1 MSEAEKLYETL
12 KSIQEPKGY
21 FFNEDR
27 ERVMDLLEALLLNR
41 KRYGYMSCPCRL
53 ASGDR
58 EKDRDI
64 LCPCVYREPDVAQY
78 GSCYCNL
85 YVSREWNEGK
95 MPREYVP
102 ERRPPENSCESDE
115 SVRSLAHG
123 APLGPI
129 ASADRSA
136 PRLSGFWSQASA
148 SYEGGEDSSRYRS
161 SPRTARM
168 LSDMRMASR
177 RRRFSVR
184 AARSCSRCHRWRTG
198 VANRALFRRR
208 PDRRRRITRSESS
221 RPQPE

>member
-53 ASGDR
+53 ASGDQ

-85 YVSREWNEGK
+85 YVSREWNEGT

-102 ERRPPENSCESDE
+102 ERRPPEKF
-115 SVRSLAHG
+115 
-123 APLGPI
+123 P
-129 ASADRSA
+129 
-136 PRLSGFWSQASA
+136 
-148 SYEGGEDSSRYRS
+148 
-161 SPRTARM
+161 
-168 LSDMRMASR
+168 
-177 RRRFSVR
+177 
-184 AARSCSRCHRWRTG
+184 
-198 VANRALFRRR
+198 
-208 PDRRRRITRSESS
+208 
-221 RPQPE
+221 

>member
-1 MSEAEKLYETL
+1 VSEAEKLYETL

-21 FFNEDR
+21 FFNKDR

-53 ASGDR
+53 ASGER

-102 ERRPPENSCESDE
+102 ERRPPEKF
-115 SVRSLAHG
+115 L
-123 APLGPI
+123 
-129 ASADRSA
+129 
-136 PRLSGFWSQASA
+136 
-148 SYEGGEDSSRYRS
+148 
-161 SPRTARM
+161 
-168 LSDMRMASR
+168 
-177 RRRFSVR
+177 
-184 AARSCSRCHRWRTG
+184 
-198 VANRALFRRR
+198 
-208 PDRRRRITRSESS
+208 
-221 RPQPE
+221 